1 MPKINP
7 SINPSTLLPSTSL
20 GMVRGMVSLSNHRIN
35 GEPSRTIKF
44 FTLGCKANQYDTQS
58 IRERFLSKG
67 FKEAAQPVQP
77 DYFLVNTCTV
87 TSGADQKSRNI
98 IRRCIQAAP
107 GARVIVTGCLAEK
120 DASQLKRIKGIG
132 LIIKKS
138 FFPESISSFS
148 QHTRAF
154 LKIQDGCSNFC
165 TYCKV
170 ALVRGGERS
179 KKLKQILQEARQ
191 LVACGHKEIVLTGIC
206 LGAYGRSSS
215 VKENLVDVVGC
226 LEKIKGL
233 ARIRLS
239 SIEASDVSPGLIKY
253 MRHSKKL
260 CRHLH
265 IPMQSGDN
273 HILKLM
279 NRKFSRKKY
288 ENLISRLKL
297 NIPGISITT
306 DCLVGFPGETE
317 DSFQNT
323 IDLVRKIMPLKVHI
337 FPYSSRPQTKA
348 AKFKGVVN
356 SKTIRLR
363 CKQLAEVAKECRK
376 KFMQEFLDQNVDVLI
391 EGKVKD
397 NPELLEGLTD
407 NYLKVKLPFRPGLG
421 NLIVRARLKSIR
433 GDSFIG
439 EYVDNIQF

>member
-1 MPKINP
+1 MQKINP
-7 SINPSTLLPSTSL
+7 S
-20 GMVRGMVSLSNHRIN
+20 V
-35 GEPSRTIKF
+35 KF

-67 FKEAAQPVQP
+67 FREAQKDSQP

-98 IRRCIQAAP
+98 IRRCIQASP
-107 GARVIVTGCLAEK
+107 RSRVIVTGCLAEK
-120 DASQLKRIKGIG
+120 DWGQLKRIKGIS

-165 TYCKV
+165 AYCKV
-170 ALVRGGERS
+170 ALVRGSERS
-179 KKLKQILQEARQ
+179 KKIKEILQEARQ
-191 LVACGHKEIVLTGIC
+191 LVACGYQEIVLTGIC
-206 LGAYGRSSS
+206 LGAYGRNSP

-253 MRHSKKL
+253 LRQSKKL

-265 IPMQSGDN
+265 IPLQSGDN

-279 NRKFSRKKY
+279 NRKFSREKY
-288 ENLISRLKL
+288 ENLIARLKL
-297 NIPGISITT
+297 SIPGISITT
-306 DCLVGFPGETE
+306 DCLVGFPGETGE
-317 DSFQNT
+317 SFQNT
-323 IDLVRKIMPLKVHI
+323 VDLIRKIMPLKAHI
-337 FPYSSRPQTKA
+337 FPYSSRPQTEA
-348 AKFKGVVN
+348 AKFQGAVN
-356 SKTIRLR
+356 PETIRLR
-363 CKQLAEVAKECRK
+363 CNQLAEVAKECRK

-391 EGKVKD
+391 EGKAKGS
-397 NPELLEGLTD
+397 PELLEGLTD